1 MGGSEPRRTGAND
14 GHLLIPLFNLR
25 QSNIFNVHLISHKP
39 LQGTNGNGFIH
50 LTPPAGCLTR
60 VGADA
65 TYGSREGQGPENDLH
80 GLPVFALGNEGH
92 ISVSVYMVRAGIG
105 TGGAITLVY
114 HVSPW
119 DGLSVG
125 FVGGLPGAN
134 TLVELAGHSHRA
146 NLGAIS
152 ATGAL
157 IEVNVAR
164 LFSHSDL
171 EAASSPVY
179 ALHLCEGKKFDVEMP
194 ADLDQF
200 WRDDSHGAIV
210 GGKGLVQLC
219 HDPTNG
225 RTFFN

>member
-1 MGGSEPRRTGAND
+1 M
-14 GHLLIPLFNLR
+14 
-25 QSNIFNVHLISHKP
+25 
-39 LQGTNGNGFIH
+39 
-50 LTPPAGCLTR
+50 
-60 VGADA
+60 GADA
-65 TYGSREGQGPENDLH
+65 TYGSREGQGPEDDLH

-92 ISVSVYMVRAGIG
+92 ISVSVYMIGATIG

-134 TLVELAGHSHRA
+134 GLVELAGHGHRT
-146 NLGAIS
+146 NLGAIT

-157 IEVNVAR
+157 IQVNVAR
-164 LFSHSDL
+164 LFPQSDL
-171 EAASSPVY
+171 EAARLPGY
-179 ALHLCEGKKFDVEMP
+179 ALYPCKCKEFDVEMP

-200 WRDDSHGAIV
+200 WRDDSHRTIV
-210 GGKGLVQLC
+210 SGKGLVQLC